1 MIIIRVNSSD
11 NILIAKIDRPNCF
24 NRFHSE
30 TMLLLAALCGMY
42 CKEFITCASGACN
55 LLINKSTD
63 LLINVYYRMGTDV
76 YCTKAETVD
85 VLSKPGHWCS
95 GTSVQERTCYNLG
108 TTYAMGYDR
117 KYCYWCLN
125 HKYIPPAS
133 PEPTIPKIKDPKYS
147 SNNCLPLVSFFV
159 LTTLA

>member
-1 MIIIRVNSSD
+1 
-11 NILIAKIDRPNCF
+11 
-24 NRFHSE
+24 
-30 TMLLLAALCGMY
+30 MLLLAALCGMY

-95 GTSVQERTCYNLG
+95 GTSVQERTCYNSG